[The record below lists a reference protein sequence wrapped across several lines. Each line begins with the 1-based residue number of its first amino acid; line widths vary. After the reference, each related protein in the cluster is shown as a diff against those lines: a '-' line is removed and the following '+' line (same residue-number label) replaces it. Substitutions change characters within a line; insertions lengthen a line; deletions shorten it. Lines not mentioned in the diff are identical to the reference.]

1 MIKVSTDAIYFKE
14 VQVVTIKDLMAKRSV
29 EQQDDALIDPLYR
42 QLVKEKDYL
51 PSLATK
57 VGELS
62 SHSISVMG
70 DASVPYALLKRV
82 LYTCAQAGFRDVS
95 LAVEY
100 NSRDARLET
109 ANLETASQVQDLA
122 KGSPAA

>member
-1 MIKVSTDAIYFKE
+1 
-14 VQVVTIKDLMAKRSV
+14 
-29 EQQDDALIDPLYR
+29 
-42 QLVKEKDYL
+42 
-51 PSLATK
+51 
-57 VGELS
+57 
-62 SHSISVMG
+62 MG

-100 NSRDARLET
+100 SSREFNLET
-109 ANLETASQVQDLA
+109 ANLEPANEELDSA